1 MKAGER
7 HHLKTNEFA
16 VRLARGTE
24 IVATNRDRILIG
36 GLVVALLIVA
46 IAGYSWYR
54 GNTTDKAE
62 ALLGAAMTTY
72 EAPIVPA
79 PTIPGASQQAGTYP
93 TETARS
99 EAALAAFQ
107 KIIDTYPSTSAAV
120 AARYHRACALMALRQ
135 LPEAEQG
142 FQAAVDSAGSSIF
155 GPMSKLGLA
164 AVLASGSQFDKA
176 LPILEGLAADRDGM
190 LPVDGVLM
198 QLGRA
203 YAQAGK
209 AAEAKTAYKRVVDE
223 FPDSNYVGQARQ
235 EMVKL
240 G

>member
-16 VRLARGTE
+16 VRLARATE
-24 IVATNRDRILIG
+24 WAATNRDKLMLGAAAI
-36 GLVVALLIVA
+36 VVIIVA

-79 PTIPGASQQAGTYP
+79 PTVPGATQEQGTYP

-99 EAALAAFQ
+99 EAALASFQ
-107 KIIDTYPSTSAAV
+107 KIIDEFPSTSAAV
-120 AARYHRACALMALRQ
+120 AARYHRACALMALRR
-135 LPEAEQG
+135 LGEAEAG
-142 FQAAVDSAGSSIF
+142 FQAAAAEAGSSVF
-155 GPMSKLGLA
+155 GPMSKLGQA
-164 AVLASGSQFDKA
+164 SVLVSGKQFDKG
-176 LPILEGLAADRDGM
+176 LPIFEALAADRDGM

-203 YAQAGK
+203 YEQAGK
-209 AAEAKTAYKRVVDE
+209 AAEAKTTYKRVVDE
-223 FPDSNYVGQARQ
+223 FPESTYVSQARQ
-235 EMVKL
+235 ELTKL

>member
-24 IVATNRDRILIG
+24 MVATHRDRVLMG
-36 GLVVALLIVA
+36 AAAVALLVVA

-79 PTIPGASQQAGTYP
+79 PTIPGTVQQVGTYP

-99 EAALAAFQ
+99 EAALAGFQ
-107 KIIDTYPSTSAAV
+107 KIIDSYPSTTAAV
-120 AARYHRACALMALRQ
+120 AARYHRACALMALRR
-135 LPEAEQG
+135 LGEAEQA
-142 FQAAVDSAGSSIF
+142 FQGAAAAAGSTVF
-155 GPMSKLGLA
+155 GPMSKMGQASVLA
-164 AVLASGSQFDKA
+164 AGGQFDKA
-176 LPILEGLAADRDGM
+176 LPMFEALAADRDGM

-209 AAEAKTAYKRVVDE
+209 RGEAKTAYKRVVDE
-223 FPDSNYVGQARQ
+223 FPESNYVGQARQ
-235 EMVKL
+235 ELVKL

>member
-24 IVATNRDRILIG
+24 MVATHRDRFMLAA
-36 GLVVALLIVA
+36 LAVVVIVVA

-54 GNTTDKAE
+54 GNTTGKAE

-79 PTIPGASQQAGTYP
+79 PTVPGAAQQAGTYP

-99 EAALAAFQ
+99 EAALAGFQ
-107 KIIDTYPSTSAAV
+107 KIIDEYPSTTAAI
-120 AARYHRACALMALRQ
+120 AARYHRACALMALRR
-135 LPEAEQG
+135 LSDAEKGFEEAI
-142 FQAAVDSAGSSIF
+142 ASAGSTIY
-155 GPMSKLGLA
+155 GPMSKLGQASAL
-164 AVLASGSQFDKA
+164 VASGQFDKA
-176 LPILEGLAADRDGM
+176 LPIYEALAADRDGQ

-209 AAEAKTAYKRVVDE
+209 GAEARTTYKRVVDE

-235 EMVKL
+235 EIVKL

>member
-1 MKAGER
+1 MKTKER

-24 IVATNRDRILIG
+24 LVATHRDRVLM
-36 GLVVALLIVA
+36 GLVAVVVLIVA

-54 GNTTDKAE
+54 RNTTDKAE

-79 PTIPGASQQAGTYP
+79 PTIPGAAQQAGTYP

-99 EAALAAFQ
+99 EAALASFQ
-107 KIIDTYPSTSAAV
+107 KIIDDYPSTNAAM
-120 AARYHRACALMALRQ
+120 AARYHRACALMALRR
-135 LPEAEQG
+135 LAEAEKA
-142 FQAAVDSAGSSIF
+142 FEEAAAKAGSTIF
-155 GPMSKLGLA
+155 APMSKLGHA
-164 AVLASGSQFDKA
+164 SVLVASKQYDKA
-176 LPILEGLAADRDGM
+176 VPIYEALAADRDGM

-198 QLGRA
+198 QLGSA

-209 AAEAKTAYKRVVDE
+209 VAEAKTAYKRVVDE
-223 FPDSNYVGQARQ
+223 FPESNYVGQARQ
-235 EMVKL
+235 EIVKL

>member
-24 IVATNRDRILIG
+24 LVATHRERFILG
-36 GLVVALLIVA
+36 ALAVVVLIVG

-54 GNTTDKAE
+54 GNTTGKAE

-72 EAPIVPA
+72 DAPIVPA
-79 PTIPGASQQAGTYP
+79 PTIPGAAQQAGTYP
-93 TETARS
+93 NETARS

-107 KIIDTYPSTSAAV
+107 KIMVEYPSTSAAV
-120 AARYHRACALMALRQ
+120 AARYHRACTLMALRRF
-135 LPEAEQG
+135 PEAEKG
-142 FQAAVDSAGSSIF
+142 FEEAAAAAGSSIF
-155 GPMSKLGLA
+155 APMSKLGQA
-164 AVLASGSQFDKA
+164 SVLVASGQIDKA
-176 LPILEGLAADRDGM
+176 VPMYEALAADRDGP

-198 QLGRA
+198 QLGKA

-209 AAEAKTAYKRVVDE
+209 TAEARTAYKRVVDE
-223 FPDSNYVGQARQ
+223 FPESTFVGQARQ
-235 EMVKL
+235 EIVKL

>member
-24 IVATNRDRILIG
+24 LVATHRERIMFGVLAVIVLIAG
-36 GLVVALLIVA
+36 

-54 GNTTDKAE
+54 GNTTGKAE
-62 ALLGAAMTTY
+62 ALLGAAMTTF

-79 PTIPGASQQAGTYP
+79 PTIPGAAQQAGTYP

-99 EAALAAFQ
+99 EAALAGFQ
-107 KIIDTYPSTSAAV
+107 KILDEYPSTSAAV
-120 AARYHRACALMALRQ
+120 AARYHHACALMALRR
-135 LPEAEQG
+135 LPEAEKA
-142 FQAAVDSAGSSIF
+142 FEAAAAAAGSTIF
-155 GPMSKLGLA
+155 APMSKLGQA
-164 AVLASGSQFDKA
+164 SVLVASGQFDKA
-176 LPILEGLAADRDGM
+176 LPIYEALAADRDGM

-198 QLGRA
+198 QLGKA

-209 AAEAKTAYKRVVDE
+209 AAEARTAYKRVVDE
-223 FPDSNYVGQARQ
+223 FPESNFVGQARQ
-235 EMVKL
+235 EIVKL

>member
-24 IVATNRDRILIG
+24 FAATNRDKLLLG
-36 GLVVALLIVA
+36 AAAVVVI
-46 IAGYSWYR
+46 IAGIAAWSWYR

-79 PTIPGASQQAGTYP
+79 PTVPGATQEKGTYP

-99 EAALAAFQ
+99 EAALASFQ
-107 KIIDTYPSTSAAV
+107 KIIDEYPSTSAAV
-120 AARYHRACALMALRQ
+120 AARYHRACALMALRR
-135 LPEAEQG
+135 LGEAEAG
-142 FQAAVDSAGSSIF
+142 FQAAAEAAGSSIF
-155 GPMSKLGLA
+155 GPMSKLGQA
-164 AVLASGSQFDKA
+164 SVLVAGKQFDKG
-176 LPILEGLAADRDGM
+176 LPIFEALAADRDGM
-190 LPVDGVLM
+190 RPVDGVLM

-203 YAQAGK
+203 YEQAGK
-209 AAEAKTAYKRVVDE
+209 VAEAKTTYKRVVDE
-223 FPDSNYVGQARQ
+223 FPESTYVSQARQ
-235 EMVKL
+235 EMAKL

>member
-24 IVATNRDRILIG
+24 MVSTHRDKVKLG
-36 GLVVALLIVA
+36 ALAAIALIVA
-46 IAGYSWYR
+46 IVGYSWYR
-54 GNTTDKAE
+54 GKTTDKAE

-72 EAPIVPA
+72 DAPIVPA
-79 PTIPGASQQAGTYP
+79 PTIPGASQQTGTYP

-107 KIIDTYPSTSAAV
+107 KIIDEYPSTSAAV
-120 AARYHRACALMALRQ
+120 AARYHRACALMALRR
-135 LPEAEQG
+135 LPEAEKG
-142 FQAAVDSAGSSIF
+142 FEAAAAAAGKTIF
-155 GPMSKLGLA
+155 GPMSKLGQA
-164 AVLASGSQFDKA
+164 SVLVASAQFDKA
-176 LPILEGLAADRDGM
+176 LPIFEALAADRDGV

-198 QLGRA
+198 QLGKA

-209 AAEAKTAYKRVVDE
+209 AAEARTTYKRVVDE
-223 FPDSNYVGQARQ
+223 FPESTFATQARQ
-235 EMVKL
+235 EIANL

>member
-24 IVATNRDRILIG
+24 MVATHRDRFMLAA
-36 GLVVALLIVA
+36 LAVVVIVVA

-54 GNTTDKAE
+54 GNTTGKAE

-79 PTIPGASQQAGTYP
+79 PTVPGAAQQAGTYP

-99 EAALAAFQ
+99 EAALAGFQ
-107 KIIDTYPSTSAAV
+107 KIIDEYPSTTAAI
-120 AARYHRACALMALRQ
+120 AARYHRACALMALRR
-135 LPEAEQG
+135 LSDAEKGFEEAI
-142 FQAAVDSAGSSIF
+142 ASAGSTIF
-155 GPMSKLGLA
+155 APMSKLGQASAL
-164 AVLASGSQFDKA
+164 VASGQFDKA
-176 LPILEGLAADRDGM
+176 LPIYEALAADRDGQ

-209 AAEAKTAYKRVVDE
+209 AAEARTIYKRVVDE

-235 EMVKL
+235 EIVKL

>member
-16 VRLARGTE
+16 VRLARATE
-24 IVATNRDRILIG
+24 LLATHRERILMG
-36 GLVVALLIVA
+36 VLAVAVLVAAVV
-46 IAGYSWYR
+46 GYSWYR
-54 GNTTDKAE
+54 GNTSGKAE
-62 ALLGAAMTTY
+62 ALLGAAMTVFD
-72 EAPIVPA
+72 APIVPA
-79 PTIPGASQQAGTYP
+79 PTVPGATQQEGTYP

-99 EAALAAFQ
+99 EAALASFQ
-107 KIIDTYPSTSAAV
+107 KIIDEYPSTTAAV
-120 AARYHRACALMALRQ
+120 AARYHHACALMALRR
-135 LPEAEQG
+135 LDEAEKG
-142 FQAAVDSAGSSIF
+142 FQAAAAAAGSSIYA
-155 GPMSKLGLA
+155 PMSKLGQASVLVA
-164 AVLASGSQFDKA
+164 AKQYDKG
-176 LPILEGLAADRDGM
+176 LPIFEALAADRDGI

-209 AAEAKTAYKRVVDE
+209 NAEARTAYKRVVDE

-235 EMVKL
+235 ELVNL

>member
-1 MKAGER
+1 MKTKER

-24 IVATNRDRILIG
+24 LVATHRDRVLIG
-36 GLVVALLIVA
+36 LLAVAVLIVA

-54 GNTTDKAE
+54 RNTTDKAE

-99 EAALAAFQ
+99 EAALAGFQ
-107 KIIDTYPSTSAAV
+107 KIIDDYPSTNAAM
-120 AARYHRACALMALRQ
+120 AARYHRACALMALRR
-135 LPEAEQG
+135 LPDAEKAFEEA
-142 FQAAVDSAGSSIF
+142 AAKAGSTIF
-155 GPMSKLGLA
+155 APMSKLGHA
-164 AVLASGSQFDKA
+164 AVLVASKQYDKA
-176 LPILEGLAADRDGM
+176 VPIYEALAADRDGM

-198 QLGRA
+198 QLGSA

-209 AAEAKTAYKRVVDE
+209 MAEAKTAYKRVVDE
-223 FPDSNYVGQARQ
+223 FPESNYVGQARQ
-235 EMVKL
+235 EIVKL

>member
-24 IVATNRDRILIG
+24 LVATHRDRIMLGAI
-36 GLVVALLIVA
+36 VIAVLIVA

-54 GNTTDKAE
+54 GTTTDKAE

-79 PTIPGASQQAGTYP
+79 PTIPGATQQPGTYP
-93 TETARS
+93 SETARS
-99 EAALAAFQ
+99 EAALTAFQ
-107 KIIDTYPSTSAAV
+107 AIIDGYPSTTAAV
-120 AARYHRACALMALRQ
+120 AARYHRASALMALGR
-135 LPEAEQG
+135 LAEAEQG
-142 FQAAVDSAGSSIF
+142 FAAAATAAGNSVF
-155 GPMSKLGLA
+155 GPVSKMGQAEALIT
-164 AVLASGSQFDKA
+164 SGQFDKG
-176 LPILEGLAADRDGM
+176 LPIFEALAADRDGL

-203 YAQAGK
+203 YERAGK
-209 AAEAKTAYKRVVDE
+209 SAEARTAFKRVVDE
-223 FPDSNYVGQARQ
+223 FPESNYVGQARQ
-235 EMVKL
+235 QLVKL

>member
-24 IVATNRDRILIG
+24 LVATHRDRFMMGAVGVLALI
-36 GLVVALLIVA
+36 AAIV
-46 IAGYSWYR
+46 GYSWYR
-54 GNTTDKAE
+54 GNTSGKAE
-62 ALLGAAMTTY
+62 ALLGAAMMTY

-79 PTIPGASQQAGTYP
+79 PTVPGAKQETGTYP

-99 EAALAAFQ
+99 EAALAGFQ
-107 KIIDTYPSTSAAV
+107 KIIDDYPGTDAAV
-120 AARYHRACALMALRQ
+120 AARYHRACVLVALRR
-135 LPEAEQG
+135 LSEAEKG
-142 FQAAVDSAGSSIF
+142 FEAAAAAAGKSIYA
-155 GPMSKLGLA
+155 PMSKLGQATTLVA
-164 AVLASGSQFDKA
+164 GGQFDKA
-176 LPILEGLAADRDGM
+176 LPMFEALAADRDGP

-209 AAEAKTAYKRVVDE
+209 AAEAKTTYKRVVDE
-223 FPDSNYVGQARQ
+223 FPESNYVGQARQ
-235 EMVKL
+235 EMATL

>member
-16 VRLARGTE
+16 VRLARATE
-24 IVATNRDRILIG
+24 FVATHRDRVMLGVLAALVVIVA
-36 GLVVALLIVA
+36 LV
-46 IAGYSWYR
+46 GYSWYR
-54 GNTTDKAE
+54 GKTTDKAE

-72 EAPIVPA
+72 DAPIVPA
-79 PTIPGASQQAGTYP
+79 PTIPGAAQETGTYP

-99 EAALAAFQ
+99 EAALAGFQ
-107 KIIDTYPSTSAAV
+107 KIIDEYPSTSAAV
-120 AARYHRACALMALRQ
+120 AARYHRACALMALHRY
-135 LPEAEQG
+135 PEAEKG
-142 FQAAVDSAGSSIF
+142 FEEAAAAAGSTIF
-155 GPMSKLGLA
+155 APMSKMGQA
-164 AVLASGSQFDKA
+164 SVLVASAQFDKA
-176 LPILEGLAADRDGM
+176 LPIFEALAADRDGA

-198 QLGRA
+198 QLGKA
-203 YAQAGK
+203 YALAGK

-235 EMVKL
+235 EIVEL

>member
-24 IVATNRDRILIG
+24 IVATHRKRFMMG
-36 GLVVALLIVA
+36 ALALGVIVVA

-54 GNTTDKAE
+54 GNTTGKAE
-62 ALLGAAMTTY
+62 ALLGAAMMTY
-72 EAPIVPA
+72 DAPIVPA
-79 PTIPGASQQAGTYP
+79 PTVPGATQQAGTYP

-107 KIIDTYPSTSAAV
+107 KIIDEYPSTSAAV
-120 AARYHRACALMALRQ
+120 AARYHRACALMQLRRY
-135 LPEAEQG
+135 PEAEKG
-142 FQAAVDSAGSSIF
+142 FEAATAAAGSTIF
-155 GPMSKLGLA
+155 APMSKLGH
-164 AVLASGSQFDKA
+164 ASVFVATGQFDKA
-176 LPILEGLAADRDGM
+176 LPIFEALAADRDGP

-198 QLGRA
+198 QLGKA

-223 FPDSNYVGQARQ
+223 FPQSNFVLEARQ
-235 EMVKL
+235 EIVKL

>member
-24 IVATNRDRILIG
+24 MVATHRDKVMLAVAG
-36 GLVVALLIVA
+36 VLVLIVA

-54 GNTTDKAE
+54 GNTTGKAE

-72 EAPIVPA
+72 DAPIVPA
-79 PTIPGASQQAGTYP
+79 PTIPGAAQQAGTYP

-107 KIIDTYPSTSAAV
+107 KIIDEYPSTSAAV
-120 AARYHRACALMALRQ
+120 AARYHRACALMALRRF
-135 LPEAEQG
+135 PEAEKG
-142 FQAAVDSAGSSIF
+142 FEAAVASAGSTIF
-155 GPMSKLGLA
+155 APMSKLGQA
-164 AVLASGSQFDKA
+164 SVLVASGQFDKA
-176 LPILEGLAADRDGM
+176 LPIFEALAADRDGP

-198 QLGRA
+198 QLGKA

-209 AAEAKTAYKRVVDE
+209 AAEAKTTYKRVVDE
-223 FPDSNYVGQARQ
+223 FPESNFVGQARQ
-235 EMVKL
+235 EIVKL

>member
-24 IVATNRDRILIG
+24 LVATHRDRVMLG
-36 GLVVALLIVA
+36 ALAVVVLIVV

-54 GNTTDKAE
+54 RNTTDKAE
-62 ALLGAAMTTY
+62 AMLGAAMTTY

-79 PTIPGASQQAGTYP
+79 PTIPGAAQQAGTYP

-99 EAALAAFQ
+99 EAALAGFQ
-107 KIIDTYPSTSAAV
+107 KIIDDYPSTNAAI
-120 AARYHRACALMALRQ
+120 AARYHRACALMALRR
-135 LPEAEQG
+135 LPEAEKG
-142 FQAAVDSAGSSIF
+142 FEEAAAAAGSTIF
-155 GPMSKLGLA
+155 APMSKLGHA
-164 AVLASGSQFDKA
+164 SVLVAGGQFDKA
-176 LPILEGLAADRDGM
+176 LPIYEALAADRDGV

-209 AAEAKTAYKRVVDE
+209 VAEAKTAYKRVVDE
-223 FPDSNYVGQARQ
+223 FPESNYVGQARQ
-235 EMVKL
+235 EIVNL

>member
-24 IVATNRDRILIG
+24 LVATHRDRVMMGAIGVLVLI
-36 GLVVALLIVA
+36 AA

-54 GNTTDKAE
+54 GNTSGKAE

-79 PTIPGASQQAGTYP
+79 PTVPGAKQETGTYP
-93 TETARS
+93 NETARS
-99 EAALAAFQ
+99 EAALAGFQ
-107 KIIDTYPSTSAAV
+107 KILDEYPNTNAAI
-120 AARYHRACALMALRQ
+120 AARYHRACVLVALHR
-135 LPEAEQG
+135 LPEAEKA
-142 FQAAVDSAGSSIF
+142 FEEAAAKAGSTIF
-155 GPMSKLGLA
+155 APMSRLGQ
-164 AVLASGSQFDKA
+164 ASAFVAGGQIDKA
-176 LPILEGLAADRDGM
+176 LPIYEQLAADRDGP

-198 QLGRA
+198 QLGKA

-209 AAEAKTAYKRVVDE
+209 TAEAKTTYKRVVDE
-223 FPDSNYVGQARQ
+223 FPDSNYVTQARQ
-235 EMVKL
+235 EMAKL

>member
-24 IVATNRDRILIG
+24 IVATNRNQFML
-36 GLVVALLIVA
+36 VALAVVVLIVA

-54 GNTTDKAE
+54 RNTTDKAE

-72 EAPIVPA
+72 EAPVVPA
-79 PTIPGASQQAGTYP
+79 PSIPGAKQQEGTYP

-99 EAALAAFQ
+99 EAALAGFQ
-107 KIIDTYPSTSAAV
+107 KIIDEFPSTNAAI
-120 AARYHRACALMALRQ
+120 AAQYHRACALMALRR
-135 LPEAEQG
+135 LPEAEKG
-142 FQAAVDSAGSSIF
+142 FEAAAAAAGSSLF
-155 GPMSKLGLA
+155 APMAKMGQAS
-164 AVLASGSQFDKA
+164 VLVASGQFDKA
-176 LPILEGLAADRDGM
+176 VPIYEALAADRDGM

-198 QLGRA
+198 QLGKA

-209 AAEAKTAYKRVVDE
+209 AAEAKTTYKRVVDE
-223 FPDSNYVGQARQ
+223 FPESTFVGQARQ
-235 EMVKL
+235 EIVKL

>member
-24 IVATNRDRILIG
+24 MVATHRDRFMLGALAILV
-36 GLVVALLIVA
+36 LVAGIV
-46 IAGYSWYR
+46 GYSWYR
-54 GNTTDKAE
+54 GSTTDKAE

-72 EAPIVPA
+72 DAPIVPA
-79 PTIPGASQQAGTYP
+79 PTIPGATQQTGTYP

-107 KIIDTYPSTSAAV
+107 KIIDDYPSTNAAV
-120 AARYHRACALMALRQ
+120 AARYHRACALMALRRF
-135 LPEAEQG
+135 PEAEKG
-142 FQAAVDSAGSSIF
+142 FEAAVAAAGSTIF
-155 GPMSKLGLA
+155 APMSRLGQA
-164 AVLASGSQFDKA
+164 SVLVASGQFDKA
-176 LPILEGLAADRDGM
+176 LPIFEALAADRDGPV
-190 LPVDGVLM
+190 PVDGVLM
-198 QLGRA
+198 QLGKA

-223 FPDSNYVGQARQ
+223 FPESNFVSQARQ
-235 EMVKL
+235 EIVKL